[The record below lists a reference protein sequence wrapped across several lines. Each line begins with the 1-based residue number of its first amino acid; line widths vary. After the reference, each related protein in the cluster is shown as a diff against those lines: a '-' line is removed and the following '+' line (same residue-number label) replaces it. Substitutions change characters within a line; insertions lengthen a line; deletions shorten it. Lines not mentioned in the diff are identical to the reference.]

1 MVVDKGY
8 EKAAHLYD
16 LFDTKENIDFF
27 FRYGKEAGVIL
38 DIGAG
43 TGRIAIPLA
52 KRGVKVVC
60 IEPSPAMRNE
70 FSQKLKHQSDLSDKI
85 TLIAGDVQ
93 SFELPEVFPAVFL
106 SGSFDHIPD
115 SERVTSLQNINRH
128 LKLEGKL
135 IFDVYIGGMKDSPLA
150 LIDTVKR
157 GDYEY
162 KRFIGTK
169 TLPDD
174 TIEVLLA
181 YETYKQGK
189 LIEKIEQPSSAVI
202 TTRVKVHELLHETG
216 FSIKNEYGDYHFS
229 PFKEGDSFL
238 IIEAIKSK

>member
-16 LFDTKENIDFF
+16 LFDTKDNVDFYF
-27 FRYGKEAGVIL
+27 KYGKGTRVIL

-43 TGRIAIPLA
+43 TGRIAIFLA
-52 KRGVKVVC
+52 ERGVKVVC
-60 IEPSPAMRNE
+60 IEPSPAMRKE
-70 FSQKLKHQSDLSDKI
+70 FLKKLRNRPELTDKI

-93 SFELPEVFPAVFL
+93 TFKLAETFPAAFL
-106 SGSFDHIPD
+106 SGSFDHIPNN
-115 SERVTSLQNINRH
+115 ERITSFQNINRH

-135 IFDVYIGGMKDSPLA
+135 IFDIYISGMKDSPLS
-150 LIDTVKR
+150 LINNVKR

-162 KRFIGTK
+162 KRLIGTK
-169 TLPDD
+169 ILPNN
-174 TIEVLLA
+174 TIDVLLC

-189 LIEKIEQPSSAVI
+189 SIEKIEQRSLAFS
-202 TTRVKVHELLHETG
+202 TTRTKVHQLLEKTG
-216 FSIKNEYGDYHFS
+216 FLIQKEFSDYHLS
-229 PFKEGDSFL
+229 PFKEGDSLL

>member
-16 LFDTKENIDFF
+16 IFDNKDNIDFF
-27 FRYGKEAGVIL
+27 YQYGKEAGLIL

-52 KRGVKVVC
+52 KRGVRVVC

-70 FSQKLKHQSDLSDKI
+70 FSQKLKHQSDLFDKI
-85 TLIAGDVQ
+85 TLITGDVQ
-93 SFELPEVFPAVFL
+93 SFELPEVFPAAFL

-128 LKLEGKL
+128 LKPGGIV

-150 LIDTVKR
+150 LVDTVKR

-162 KRFIGTK
+162 KRFISTK

-174 TIEVLLA
+174 IIEVLLV

-189 LIEKIEQPSSAVI
+189 LIEKIQQPSSAFVI
-202 TTRVKVHELLHETG
+202 TRTKIHELLHKTG
-216 FSIKNEYGDYHFS
+216 FLIKNEYGDFHFS

-238 IIEAIKSK
+238 IIEAIKTK